1 MMVMRRTLLFLS
13 CCTLLVAGCS
23 KEEPEAPKSDASSE
37 SSVELTPPEPVPKQK
52 PRGTSRVAQE
62 AQFDRYAQKLAQA
75 KAAERKSGQT
85 ILSGQS
91 LVFDQD
97 QRYAEMKTGVE
108 VLDDQGLLRTEH
120 LLGRFNVSNQIETV
134 SAKGSVSMLSQGR
147 TAECA
152 EALYDYTAGTILMEG
167 RAVVSDGTNR
177 LSGQQIRLWNGEDRR
192 MICEPNA
199 LLELKGESGQ
209 EIEGFDGTTFDTEI
223 RANRITYDE
232 LEQRADVVGDVRVR
246 DAQGSMTCDLVT
258 VHLNASN
265 RVDSVE
271 ASGHVAL
278 DSQGRTA
285 SGEKATYEYAQGL
298 ILLEGMASVSDGTNR
313 LSGELIRFWSGDNRK
328 VICEPNAL
336 LVVSGE
342 TEPRADGE
350 AGQKFDTEIRAGRIV
365 YDEEHHR
372 ADLIGNVRVRD
383 VQGAMNCNEVTLHLK
398 GDNKID
404 WIEARDEVI
413 IQLEDRKAL
422 AELAIYNADEGK
434 FTLTG
439 NPMVKQGPNVMA
451 GDQILFWSETQQ
463 MICEP
468 NAHAVFYLDEETKA
482 KFMKDLND

>member
-1 MMVMRRTLLFLS
+1 MLLRRILLFLS
-13 CCTLLVAGCS
+13 CCALFVVGCS
-23 KEEPEAPKSDASSE
+23 KEEPPEAPKSE
-37 SSVELTPPEPVPKQK
+37 VPTISSVESTPSETTPKQK
-52 PRGTSRVAQE
+52 PRDSSRVAQD

-75 KAAERKSGQT
+75 KAAERKPGQT

-97 QRYAEMKTGVE
+97 QGYAEMKTAVE
-108 VLDDQGLLRTEH
+108 VLDDQGLLCAEH

-134 SAKGSVSMLSQGR
+134 TAQGNVSMRSQGR

-152 EALYDYTAGTILMEG
+152 EALYDYTAGTILLEG
-167 RAVVSDGTNR
+167 RAVVSDGTNS
-177 LSGQQIRLWNGEDRR
+177 LSGQQIQLWNGENRR
-192 MICEPNA
+192 MVCEPNA
-199 LLELKGESGQ
+199 LLVLKGESGE
-209 EIEGFDGTTFDTEI
+209 EIEGFGRTEFDTEI

-246 DAQGSMTCDLVT
+246 DAQGSMTCDQVAVYLS
-258 VHLNASN
+258 ASN
-265 RVDSVE
+265 RVNSVE
-271 ASGHVAL
+271 ALGNVAL

-285 SGEKATYEYAQGL
+285 SGEKATYEYAEGL
-298 ILLEGMASVSDGTNR
+298 ILLEGMASVSDGTNT
-313 LSGELIRFWSGDNRK
+313 LSGERIRFWSGTNRK

-342 TEPRADGE
+342 TAPSAEGD

-365 YDEEHHR
+365 YDEEQHR
-372 ADLIGNVRVRD
+372 AELIGNVRVRD
-383 VQGAMNCNEVTLHLK
+383 VQGAMNCNEVTLYLK

-404 WIEARDEVI
+404 WIEARGAVI
-413 IQLEDRKAL
+413 IQSEERKAL
-422 AELAIYNADEGK
+422 AELVVYTAEEGK

-439 NPMVKQGPNVMA
+439 NPMVKQEANIMA
-451 GDQILFWSETQQ
+451 GDQILFWPETQQ

-468 NAHAVFYLDEETKA
+468 NARAVLYLDEETKA